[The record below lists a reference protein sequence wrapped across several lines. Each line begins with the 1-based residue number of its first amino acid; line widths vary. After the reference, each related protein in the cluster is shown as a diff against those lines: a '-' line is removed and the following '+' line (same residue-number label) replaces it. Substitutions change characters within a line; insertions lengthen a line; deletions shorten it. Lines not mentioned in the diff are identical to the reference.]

1 MLPHKIALPRWSRLT
16 QNGLCSQLN
25 TQLNEL
31 SNAVDYLIALNWYD
45 DEHLSLLMI
54 ATKNGHDDLVRI
66 LLSYYNSVEQV
77 ELKGRIKR
85 PDGEYIDGG
94 TALYA
99 ACSHGHFTVAKTL
112 IEIGHANPLQDT
124 YEYPYCPLLIFATTM
139 DRLDIVRFLV
149 ENGYSDVNE
158 TKSTD
163 KDQCT
168 ALIWA
173 AFRGYT
179 SIVKYLIEN
188 GADINY
194 SCSGADLTA
203 LTPMSCACLAA
214 HVEAVQLLYEA
225 GADIMIVNNVGAT
238 PLDNAI
244 QRNSHPMISFLL
256 EKSINTIEDVEL
268 AICSRSYRSFSDE
281 SSDKVVSLLKLVLRQ
296 RDLLQKPKICS
307 PPKSIYNYEQECQT
321 IEELSKIEG
330 NRDRIYVETLLIRER
345 IFQSRN
351 SIELTKCLNDYA
363 NMLNA
368 HKELGKCIDI
378 GIHLFYFRQQN
389 HFETALHGFVFVFCQ
404 ILDRDEVIP
413 VQGFL
418 QVCQLVFEPSQID
431 CPTSIFNAVFLVVIA
446 TKILDQQENTKEE
459 KKQICDWIEVLCQ
472 HKMITEHGLTLL
484 HICAMKETNRN
495 VNNRLQEHRRH
506 LQFPNIAAFRLLLYC
521 GRQYLCYDA
530 VDFSNRNTA
539 LHCLCRDSND
549 KEFIKLLLDYG
560 FHVDCVNK
568 DGYLPIDYVK
578 NDEIEVL
585 LMSKTNPSHLKCL
598 CAHMIAQHRF
608 NIECLGPPSSR
619 LNQFVLLHGGLH
631 ANATCGTANDKTE
644 L

>member
-1 MLPHKIALPRWSRLT
+1 MDRLYRLT
-16 QNGLCSQLN
+16 QDGLCSQLN

-31 SNAVDYLIALNWYD
+31 SNAVDYLITLNWYD
-45 DEHLSLLMI
+45 GEHLSLLMI
-54 ATKNGHDDLVRI
+54 AAKNGHDDLVRI

-77 ELKGRIKR
+77 ELKGTVKK
-85 PDGEYIDGG
+85 PDGEYIGGG

-99 ACSHGHFTVAKTL
+99 ACFYGHFTVAKTL

-124 YEYPYCPLLIFATTM
+124 YEYPHCPLLIFATTM

-149 ENGYSDVNE
+149 ENSYSDVNE

-163 KDQCT
+163 RNRCT
-168 ALIWA
+168 ALTWA
-173 AFRGYT
+173 ALRGYT
-179 SIVKYLIEN
+179 SIAKYLVEN
-188 GADINY
+188 GADVNY
-194 SCSGADLTA
+194 CCSSAYLTA
-203 LTPMSCACLAA
+203 RTPISFACQTV
-214 HVEAVQLLYEA
+214 HVEVVRLLYDA
-225 GADIMIVNNVGAT
+225 GADIMIRNNTGRT
-238 PLDNAI
+238 LLDNAI
-244 QRNSHPMISFLL
+244 ERNSHPMINFLL

-268 AICSRSYRSFSDE
+268 AVCSRSYRSFSNVF
-281 SSDKVVSLLKLVLRQ
+281 SDKVVSLLKLVLHQ

-307 PPKSIYNYEQECQT
+307 PPKSIYNHEQECQT
-321 IEELSKIEG
+321 IEELAKIEG
-330 NRDRIYVETLLIRER
+330 NRDRMYIETLLIRER

-351 SIELTKCLNDYA
+351 SIEIIECLNDYA

-368 HKELGKCIDI
+368 HKEFGKCIDI

-389 HFETALHGFVFVFCQ
+389 HFETSLHGFV
-404 ILDRDEVIP
+404 
-413 VQGFL
+413 

-431 CPTSIFNAVFLVVIA
+431 YPTSIYSAVLLVVIA

-459 KKQICDWIEVLCQ
+459 KKLIYNWIEVLCQ
-472 HKMITEHGLTLL
+472 HKMITEHGLTLI
-484 HICAMKETNRN
+484 HICAMKETNSN
-495 VNNRLQEHRRH
+495 VNCRSQKLRRH
-506 LQFPNIAAFRLLLYC
+506 LQFPNVAAFRLLLYC

-530 VDFSNRNTA
+530 VDFSNGNTA

-560 FHVDCVNK
+560 FHVDCVNE

-578 NDEIEVL
+578 NDEIKTL
-585 LMSKTNPSHLKCL
+585 LKSKTNPSRLKCL
-598 CAHMIAQHRF
+598 CARMIAQQCF
-608 NIECLGPPSSR
+608 NIECLGPPSSC

-631 ANATCGTANDKTE
+631 ANPTCGTANDKTE